1 MLAELIRLTRK
12 LRSKR
17 IPQMLLVLL
26 LGLTLRLHAQAV
38 PDAVSLRQPEGAGA
52 VAEKSGWQMRRFAVA
67 AANPLAA
74 KAGQRILLQGGSAVD
89 AAVAVQMVLGL
100 VEPQSSG
107 LGGGAFLLH
116 FDGKSVQAFDGR
128 EVAPQGVDAR
138 LFLDA
143 SGQPMPFMDAVVG
156 GRAVGVPGALAMLET
171 AHRQHG
177 KLPWSALFAP
187 AIELAESGFA
197 ISPRMATLLAAD
209 PFLKIDPVAA
219 AYFYGPDGRAWP
231 EGHVLRNPEYAAVLR
246 DIAKRG
252 AEALLDGETA
262 QAIVRKV
269 QTHPTNPGWLTLQ
282 DLRAYRPVVREAL
295 CFDHRVAAADRSYRV
310 CGMPPPSS
318 GTIAIGQILGV
329 LNLSPADAM
338 GLSDGVPSA
347 QWLHWYTEAS
357 RLAFADRGQYVA
369 DPAFVAAPGGDWSRL
384 LAPGYLRQRASLIN
398 TGDASGDR
406 GARMPTVA
414 PGKPGPLPVA
424 FAPMPAQEEH
434 GTSHISIID
443 NLGNALAMTTTIE
456 DAWGSRQMVNR
467 GQGLT
472 GGFLLN
478 NELTDFSFVPTGS
491 DGLPVANRV
500 EPGKRPR
507 SSMSPLLVFDKAN
520 GALIL
525 SAGSPGGALIIHFV
539 AKTLYGMLHWG
550 LNAQAAV
557 NLPNFAGFE
566 DATLLE
572 AGRFGAA
579 TVASLKARGHAVLQ
593 PPLPSGLQAIT
604 PNADGFFGAADPRR
618 EGIVLGD

>member
-1 MLAELIRLTRK
+1 MLAELIRLLPS
-12 LRSKR
+12 LRPVR
-17 IPQMLLVLL
+17 AMNVALVLL
-26 LGLTLRLHAQAV
+26 LGATLRLHAQAV
-38 PDAVSLRQPEGAGA
+38 PDAASVRQPEAPST
-52 VAEKSGWQMRRFAVA
+52 VAQKSGWQTRRFAVA

-74 KAGQRILLQGGSAVD
+74 QAGQRILKQGGSAVD

-116 FDGKSVQAFDGR
+116 FDGKSLQAFDGR
-128 EVAPQGVDAR
+128 EVAPQGADAR

-143 SGQPMPFMDAVVG
+143 SGQPMPFIEAVVG
-156 GRAVGVPGALAMLET
+156 GRAVGVPGAVAMLEA

-209 PFLKIDPVAA
+209 PFLKNDPVAA
-219 AYFYGPDGRAWP
+219 AYFYAPDGKAWP

-252 AEALLDGETA
+252 TAALLEGETA

-269 QTHPTNPGWLTLQ
+269 QTHPSNPGRLTLQ
-282 DLRAYRPVVREAL
+282 DLKAYRPVVREAL
-295 CFDHRVAAADRSYRV
+295 CFDHRVAATGRSYRV

-318 GTIAIGQILGV
+318 GTIAIGQILGL

-338 GLSDGVPSA
+338 VLSDGLPSA
-347 QWLHWYTEAS
+347 PWLHWYTEAS

-369 DPAFVAAPGGDWSRL
+369 DPGFVAAPGGDWGRL
-384 LAPGYLRQRASLIN
+384 LAPDYLRQRAGLLNI
-398 TGDASGDR
+398 DEASGHT
-406 GARMPTVA
+406 GARMPAVL
-414 PGKPGPLPVA
+414 PGKPGPMPVA
-424 FAPMPAQEEH
+424 FAPMAAQEEH
-434 GTSHISIID
+434 GTSHISIVD
-443 NLGNALAMTTTIE
+443 ASGNALAMTTTIE

-467 GQGLT
+467 GQGLS

-478 NELTDFSFVPTGS
+478 NELTDFSFVPMGS

-507 SSMSPLLVFDKAN
+507 SSMSPLLVFDNAT
-520 GALIL
+520 GALTL

-566 DATLLE
+566 DAVLLE
-572 AGRFGAA
+572 AGRFSPSTA
-579 TVASLKARGHAVLQ
+579 ASLKARGHAVVQ